1 MIKQFQI
8 EKNIQ
13 TDKTLKRLKLNLNFV
28 AENRKLKNANKKLEN
43 TILLSSKNRLLKS
56 LIFYGQNE
64 VGKSQI
70 YQDLKNF
77 RDFITNGTLK
87 SDFLNASLRFFIKI
101 DNEIIESEINIHFQ
115 NGKILKEELFIFN
128 QNRKTKI
135 YSRKEQSFYFNQKF
149 SSENLRHFS
158 KFINQNELFISKVA
172 QNHFFESYEKLK
184 IYFTVYNFIKND
196 FLFDNSEN
204 LDKNIF
210 IENYDLFL
218 EFIKLANL
226 NINQFENPYE
236 FYDDLQ
242 NASSGTKEFVL
253 TLAKIFQ
260 CQTSGQTLFL
270 DDFAK
275 NLHPSLAK
283 FLVKIIHSSKNLQ
296 VLITSNCTSI
306 LDTKLFRID
315 QINFL
320 DFDDYGS
327 FLNKRLFDFKD
338 FRENMNAEKRYLQG
352 RFSATPFIIV
362 SENTIGKLLER
373 IRG

>member
-1 MIKQFQI
+1 M
-8 EKNIQ
+8 
-13 TDKTLKRLKLNLNFV
+13 
-28 AENRKLKNANKKLEN
+28 
-43 TILLSSKNRLLKS
+43 
-56 LIFYGQNE
+56 
-64 VGKSQI
+64 
-70 YQDLKNF
+70 
-77 RDFITNGTLK
+77 
-87 SDFLNASLRFFIKI
+87 
-101 DNEIIESEINIHFQ
+101 
-115 NGKILKEELFIFN
+115 
-128 QNRKTKI
+128 
-135 YSRKEQSFYFNQKF
+135 
-149 SSENLRHFS
+149 
-158 KFINQNELFISKVA
+158 
-172 QNHFFESYEKLK
+172 
-184 IYFTVYNFIKND
+184 
-196 FLFDNSEN
+196 
-204 LDKNIF
+204 
-210 IENYDLFL
+210 

-226 NINQFENPYE
+226 NTNKFENPYE

>member
-1 MIKQFQI
+1 MIKHFQI
-8 EKNIQ
+8 EKHIK
-13 TDKTLKRLKLNLNFV
+13 TDKTLKLLKLNLNFV
-28 AENRKLKNANKKLEN
+28 AENRKLKNTNKKLEN
-43 TILLSSKNRLLKS
+43 TINLSPKNRLLKS

-70 YQDLKNF
+70 FEDLKNF

-87 SDFLNASLRFFIKI
+87 SDFFNASLRFFTKI
-101 DNEIIESEINIHFQ
+101 DMDLIETEININFK

-128 QNRKTKI
+128 QNRKTRI
-135 YSRKEQSFYFNQKF
+135 FLRKEQKFYFNQKF
-149 SSENLRHFS
+149 SNETLRHFS
-158 KFINQNELFISKVA
+158 KFINQNELFISKIA
-172 QNHFFESYEKLK
+172 QNQFFQTSEKFK
-184 IYFTVYNFIKND
+184 IFFAIYNYIKND
-196 FLFDNSEN
+196 FIFDNSDK
-204 LDKNIF
+204 LSKNIF
-210 IENYDLFL
+210 VENYDLFL

-236 FYDDLQ
+236 FYEDLQ
-242 NASSGTKEFVL
+242 KASSGTKEFVL

-260 CQTSGQTLFL
+260 CQNSGQTLFL

-275 NLHPSLAK
+275 NLHPNLAK

-306 LDTKLFRID
+306 LDTKLFRIA

>member
-13 TDKTLKRLKLNLNFV
+13 TEKTLKRLKLNLNFV

-87 SDFLNASLRFFIKI
+87 SDFFNASLRFFIKI

-115 NGKILKEELFIFN
+115 NDKILKEELFIFN

-149 SSENLRHFS
+149 TSENLRHFS
-158 KFINQNELFISKVA
+158 KFINSDELFISKVA
-172 QNHFFESYEKLK
+172 QNHFFESYEKLN

-196 FLFDNSEN
+196 YLFDNSEN

-210 IENYDLFL
+210 IENYDLLL

-236 FYDDLQ
+236 FYEDLQ
-242 NASSGTKEFVL
+242 NASSGTKEFVF
-253 TLAKIFQ
+253 TLAKIFK
-260 CQTSGQTLFL
+260 CQTSGQILFL

-275 NLHPSLAK
+275 NLHPILAK
-283 FLVKIIHSSKNLQ
+283 FLVKIIHSAKNLQ
-296 VLITSNCTSI
+296 VLMTSNCTSI

-320 DFDDYGS
+320 DFDDYS
-327 FLNKRLFDFKD
+327 SLLNKRLFDFKD
-338 FRENMNAEKRYLQG
+338 FRENMNAEKCYLQG

-373 IRG
+373 VRG